1 MPQPSRRL
9 RLIVPLIVG
18 GLALL
23 IILLVATGE
32 GGGNRVQVKRDA
44 QLRPDE
50 AVSDVASPPTE
61 SEAPAA
67 KQPSDLPAAPPPAEE
82 SVAAP

>member
-18 GLALL
+18 GLAML

-32 GGGNRVQVKRDA
+32 GGANRVQVERDA
-44 QLRPDE
+44 Q
-50 AVSDVASPPTE
+50 TT
-61 SEAPAA
+61 PA
-67 KQPSDLPAAPPPAEE
+67 DTAAT
-82 SVAAP
+82 